1 MSDSIKYSDFL
12 IDYIDDLVKYPTR
25 SINSI
30 NYNVWQPASDSSIIF
45 SNDNVD
51 TIAEAN
57 LVLSKPNGVVGLTKE
72 EIYNT
77 ISQLTTDD
85 MSFFSPK
92 IEIYRRLPAYLT
104 LGTEGTSQESD
115 GFIYKKFDFVDG
127 SSVFKNNTYQDVLQ
141 GKAGT
146 GIAAIEEANWEL
158 ESSPDAKESNTEIY
172 DYLGKFAASIKSFD
186 IKFKFDSA
194 MTFFGNC
201 QNSNTQLIADFM
213 RDPLGN
219 LKNMYD
225 FNIESNEITRNYAY
239 LMFFSDIGKENTT
252 NQINPENNNNA
263 YNFLIKV
270 GYAPAFYDLSTV
282 ISNPER
288 LKRLTNFNTF
298 LTQYPDYF
306 NLDFQCALSG
316 YEFIFSKDNSIVL
329 KSSFTGVV
337 KQGSLRDLYS
347 HRTNDMDFMKVLKDL
362 AIKSTK
368 IDQSTLNS
376 LQQTI
381 KDNEKLLLD
390 YDTASRLGCFDS
402 RENAKYKSDWFKTVI
417 EAELDEA
424 KKQIVGLEQKA
435 LTHFLDD
442 VNIHRAIIPN
452 VEIINYNNT
461 ILKNGANAIFNNELF
476 DDTTQKKY
484 KAILET
490 KNLDFYKLSLIET
503 NSDEDAKNRIENNSD
518 NSSDAIRRES
528 GLDQDKNILA
538 SIYTGGGTSSSIT
551 THEIYFF
558 FFGDLVDNIIKKF
571 KSYHIRP
578 AYTQSMQKKYQDLYC
593 LMPNLKVHKRTLSIE
608 AATGGGLGG
617 SGRDEFGKLRSYLTK
632 TFGTSDALVVDI
644 SAAYVPISMELWRKW
659 THDNIVK
666 RQKQYYH
673 LFDLLNDLKILLTQ
687 AINYRT
693 DKIIENEPKM
703 KMMGRKPL
711 FYSTFYQ
718 NTYEIDRNSN
728 SIQSGF
734 TPGFIDVLTKPIT
747 LPNVSVKVLT
757 RLRSAYLIN
766 PTPPFKS
773 IYLVGYTGET
783 IEGLQPANI
792 YATDQ
797 KTGDRATSYITSAG
811 DYALDMK
818 LGITHF
824 FIGNQMGLAKTFTF
838 GSDATPNGREIAL
851 ADSKQEN
858 RDFKSYQYNN
868 VDIKVIGGSFFRP
881 MEMVYVHPH
890 YTFGEPFEKK
900 ITISN
905 LLNIGGYYQIFKV
918 ASSFNSKGVYETTL
932 TCKYYIKAQ
941 AAANKDKCDASIT
954 EALRA
959 KYDVLK
965 GQRTTESAK
974 TEVQS
979 EAFAKAKES
988 GSTLDAIAAG
998 FAGYGGE
1005 SAISVRNESEGER

>member
-25 SINSI
+25 SINGV
-30 NYNVWQPASDSSIIF
+30 NYSVWQPATDSNIIF
-45 SNDNVD
+45 SDNNVD

-57 LVLSKPNGVVGLTKE
+57 TVLTKPNGVVGLTKE

-127 SSVFKNNTYQDVLQ
+127 SSVLTHNTYQDILQ

-146 GIAAIEEANWEL
+146 GIAAIEEASWEL
-158 ESSPDAKESNTEIY
+158 DSSPDAKESNTEIY

-201 QNSNTQLIADFM
+201 QNSDTQLIADFM
-213 RDPLGN
+213 RDPRGN
-219 LKNMYD
+219 LQNMYD
-225 FNIESNEITRNYAY
+225 SNLESNEITRNYAY

-252 NQINPENNNNA
+252 NQITPENNNNA

-270 GYAPAFYDLSTV
+270 GYSPVFYDLSKIIT
-282 ISNPER
+282 NPER

-316 YEFIFSKDNSIVL
+316 YEFLFSKDNSIIL

-347 HRTNDMDFMKVLKDL
+347 HRTNDMDFMKVLRNL
-362 AIKSTK
+362 ALTSRK

-402 RENAKYKSDWFKTVI
+402 RENAKYKSSWFKDVI

-442 VNIHRAIIPN
+442 VNVHRAIVPDY
-452 VEIINYNNT
+452 EIKNYNNT
-461 ILKNGANAIFNNELF
+461 ILKNGANSIFNNELF
-476 DDTTQKKY
+476 DTTKRKY

-490 KNLDFYKLSLIET
+490 KNLDFYRKSLTET
-503 NSDEDAKNRIENNSD
+503 NSDEDIKNRTENNSD
-518 NSSDAIRRES
+518 NSSDAIRRETS
-528 GLDQDKNILA
+528 DQDKNILA
-538 SIYTGGGTSSSIT
+538 SVYTGGGSSSSIT
-551 THEIYFF
+551 VHEIYFF

-571 KSYHIRP
+571 KSYH
-578 AYTQSMQKKYQDLYC
+578 TQQTQIPLITKYQDLYC
-593 LMPNLKVHKRTLSIE
+593 LMPNLKVHKRTLNID
-608 AATGGGLGG
+608 GQGGLGG
-617 SGRDEFGKLRSYLTK
+617 TGRDETGKLRKYLTK
-632 TFGTSDALVVDI
+632 TFGTSYGLITDI
-644 SAAYVPISMELWRKW
+644 NAAYVPISMELWRKW
-659 THDNIVK
+659 THDNIVR

-673 LFDLLNDLKILLTQ
+673 LFDLLNDLKVLLTQ

-718 NTYEIDRNSN
+718 NTYEIDKNSN
-728 SIQSGF
+728 SMQS
-734 TPGFIDVLTKPIT
+734 GFIDVLTKPIT
-747 LPNVSVKVLT
+747 LPNVSVKVLNK
-757 RLRSAYLIN
+757 LRSGYLIN
-766 PTPPFKS
+766 PAPPLKS
-773 IYLVGYTGET
+773 VYLVGYTGET

-792 YATDQ
+792 YPTDQ

-890 YTFGEPFEKK
+890 HTFGEPFENK

-954 EALRA
+954 EAI
-959 KYDVLK
+959 KKKFDVLEVLRTPA
-965 GQRTTESAK
+965 GRRVDEQRSLASQGDT
-974 TEVQS
+974 
-979 EAFAKAKES
+979 FA
-988 GSTLDAIAAG
+988 
-998 FAGYGGE
+998 
-1005 SAISVRNESEGER
+1005 SVNSFQVRTPGVDD

>member
-30 NYNVWQPASDSSIIF
+30 DYNVWQPAPDSSIIF

-104 LGTEGTSQESD
+104 LGTGGTSQESD

-127 SSVFKNNTYQDVLQ
+127 SSVFKKNTYQDVLQ

-158 ESSPDAKESNTEIY
+158 ESSSDAKESNTEIY
-172 DYLGKFAASIKSFD
+172 DYLGKFAASINSFD

-201 QNSNTQLIADFM
+201 QNSDTQLIADFM

-219 LKNMYD
+219 LKTMYD

-306 NLDFQCALSG
+306 NLDFQCALQG

-347 HRTNDMDFMKVLKDL
+347 NRTNDMDFMKVLKDL

-368 IDQSTLNS
+368 IDQNTLNS

-402 RENAKYKSDWFKTVI
+402 RENAKYKSSWFKDGI
-417 EAELDEA
+417 EAELKDA

-435 LTHFLDD
+435 LTHFLDN
-442 VNIHRAIIPN
+442 VNIHRAIVPN
-452 VEIINYNNT
+452 YEIKNYNNT
-461 ILKNGANAIFNNELF
+461 ILKNGANAIFNNQLF
-476 DDTTQKKY
+476 DRTQKNY

-490 KNLDFYKLSLIET
+490 KDLDFYRKSLIET
-503 NSDEDAKNRIENNSD
+503 DSDEDVKNRIENNSD
-518 NSSDAIRRES
+518 NSSDAIRREVS
-528 GLDQDKNILA
+528 DQDKNA
-538 SIYTGGGTSSSIT
+538 FGADTSSSIAV
-551 THEIYFF
+551 HEIYFF

-571 KSYHIRP
+571 KSYH
-578 AYTQSMQKKYQDLYC
+578 TMQKKYQDLYC

-608 AATGGGLGG
+608 GAIGGGL
-617 SGRDEFGKLRSYLTK
+617 SATSRDEFGKLRSYLTK

-644 SAAYVPISMELWRKW
+644 NAAYVPISMELWRKW

-718 NTYEIDRNSN
+718 NTYEINNILDTRSN
-728 SIQSGF
+728 FFIIGRQRLKIPKVIADIFSGIQSS
-734 TPGFIDVLTKPIT
+734 K
-747 LPNVSVKVLT
+747 
-757 RLRSAYLIN
+757 LIN
-766 PTPPFKS
+766 PVPPLKS
-773 IYLVGYTGET
+773 VYLVGYTGET

-811 DYALDMK
+811 DYASDMK
-818 LGITHF
+818 LGIAHL

-838 GSDATPNGREIAL
+838 GSDATPSGREIAI

-941 AAANKDKCDASIT
+941 AAANKDKCDS
-954 EALRA
+954 ALTKAIRE
-959 KYDVLK
+959 KYTQLYTSQTMQEEK
-965 GQRTTESAK
+965 L
-974 TEVQS
+974 S
-979 EAFAKAKES
+979 EN
-988 GSTLDAIAAG
+988 AG
-998 FAGYGGE
+998 GKFG
-1005 SAISVRNESEGER
+1005 

>member
-12 IDYIDDLVKYPTR
+12 IDYIDDLVKYPSR
-25 SINSI
+25 SINTI

-45 SNDNVD
+45 SNDNID

-85 MSFFSPK
+85 MSLFSPK

-127 SSVFKNNTYQDVLQ
+127 NSVFTHNTYQDILQ
-141 GKAGT
+141 GRAGT

-201 QNSNTQLIADFM
+201 QNSKTQLIADFM
-213 RDPLGN
+213 RDPLSN
-219 LKNMYD
+219 LADMYST
-225 FNIESNEITRNYAY
+225 NIESNEITRNYAY

-252 NQINPENNNNA
+252 NQITPENNNNA

-270 GYAPAFYDLSTV
+270 GYSPVFYDLSTIV
-282 ISNPER
+282 SNLER

-316 YEFIFSKDNSIVL
+316 YEFLFSKDNSIIL

-347 HRTNDMDFMKVLKDL
+347 HRTNDMDFMKVLRDL
-362 AIKSTK
+362 ALNSGK
-368 IDQSTLNS
+368 IDKSTLNS

-402 RENAKYKSDWFKTVI
+402 RENAKYKSTWFKDVI

-442 VNIHRAIIPN
+442 VNIHRAIVPDY
-452 VEIINYNNT
+452 EIKNYNNT
-461 ILKNGANAIFNNELF
+461 ILKNGANSIFNNELF
-476 DDTTQKKY
+476 DTTQKKY

-490 KNLDFYKLSLIET
+490 KNLDFYRKSLIET
-503 NSDEDAKNRIENNSD
+503 NSDEDIKNRTENNSD

-528 GLDQDKNILA
+528 SDQDKNILA
-538 SIYTGGGTSSSIT
+538 SVYTGGGTSSSISV
-551 THEIYFF
+551 HEIYFF

-571 KSYHIRP
+571 KSYH
-578 AYTQSMQKKYQDLYC
+578 TQQTQIPLLTKYQDLYC
-593 LMPNLKVHKRTLSIE
+593 LMPNLKVHKRTLNIE
-608 AATGGGLGG
+608 GVGSPGGT
-617 SGRDEFGKLRSYLTK
+617 GRDEFGKLRSYLTK
-632 TFGTSDALVVDI
+632 SFGTSSGLIVDI

-718 NTYEIDRNSN
+718 NTYEIDKILDTRNN
-728 SIQSGF
+728 FVITARQRLKVPNVIANIFAAIQS
-734 TPGFIDVLTKPIT
+734 
-747 LPNVSVKVLT
+747 S
-757 RLRSAYLIN
+757 RLIN
-766 PTPPFKS
+766 PTPPLKS
-773 IYLVGYTGET
+773 VYLVGYTGET

-954 EALRA
+954 EAL
-959 KYDVLK
+959 KTKFDVLK
-965 GQRTTESAK
+965 KERTTDRAID
-974 TEVQS
+974 
-979 EAFAKAKES
+979 S
-988 GSTLDAIAAG
+988 GIAGRGLGGAII
-998 FAGYGGE
+998 GYASDKLAE
-1005 SAISVRNESEGER
+1005 EPEE